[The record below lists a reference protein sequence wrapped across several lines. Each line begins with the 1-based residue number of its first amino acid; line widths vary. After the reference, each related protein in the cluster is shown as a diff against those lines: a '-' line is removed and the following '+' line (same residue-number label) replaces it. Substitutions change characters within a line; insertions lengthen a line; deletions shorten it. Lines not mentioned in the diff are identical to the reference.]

1 MNNDLNIRN
10 ANIEDAAALL
20 KIYSYYVEN
29 TAISFEYVTPSVD
42 EFRKRMENIISKY
55 PYLVCE
61 INGKIVGYAYAGA
74 YSTRDAYSW
83 TAANSIYVD
92 KDHRRQGIGSALY
105 GALEGKLRDMGIVNV
120 VAGASFCEE
129 EDEYLTNESFK
140 FHTRMG
146 YTKVAHFQGIGK
158 KFNRWYDLL
167 WMQKKL

>member
-1 MNNDLNIRN
+1 MKKDLNIRN
-10 ANIEDAAALL
+10 AEPEDAAALV

-29 TAISFEYVTPSVD
+29 TAISFEYVTPTAE
-42 EFRKRMENIISKY
+42 EFGKRMAAVTAKY

-61 INGKIVGYAYAGA
+61 KNGVIVGYAYAGA

-120 VAGASFCEE
+120 VAGASFCEG

-146 YTKVAHFQGIGK
+146 YTKVAHFRGIGK

>member
-29 TAISFEYVTPSVD
+29 TAISFEYVTPTVD

-83 TAANSIYVD
+83 TAANSIYVE

-105 GALEGKLRDMGIVNV
+105 GVLENKLREMGIVNI
-120 VAGASFCEE
+120 VAGTSFCEKD
-129 EDEYLTNESFK
+129 DEYLSNESYK

-146 YTKVAHFQGIGK
+146 YTKVAHFKGIGK
-158 KFNRWYDLL
+158 KFDRWYDLL
-167 WMQKKL
+167 WMQKEL